1 MQRSL
6 RSMAWLALLLTA
18 CPDGKADSD
27 SDATSEVVTSILPPT
42 TADDSTSTGEPGTTV
57 EPDPTGTGSS
67 TTTDDG
73 PISCDDF
80 TPAKL
85 EPVVPRI
92 VLVLD
97 KSGSMLLEWDHD
109 GDPATEAVSRWSSLR
124 AVVESM
130 VGGLDS
136 VVQFGAVLFPSLEAT
151 SKPTIAACVVDA
163 GPLVPVGP
171 QSGAAILAAIPPGD
185 TTTIAGGTPSTQGIL
200 AAVSELDG
208 LEGDDE
214 PKFII
219 FITDG
224 AANCDPDNEELFDDY
239 DDRLA
244 QTVAD
249 ARTAGYQTHVVGI
262 DISNALTPVLQDGNP
277 DGINPW
283 EKLNE
288 LAEIAGTAR
297 DGDEK
302 FYNATNEQELQAALM
317 AITGDVVSC
326 EINLG
331 KPVPDS
337 FYIQLVE
344 IGEESDEQEYPG
356 MDTQVG
362 DCDSE
367 SGWQYTSPARD
378 AIRLCGAACEHYK
391 ATGLIEIEYG
401 CFIP

>member
-1 MQRSL
+1 
-6 RSMAWLALLLTA
+6 
-18 CPDGKADSD
+18 
-27 SDATSEVVTSILPPT
+27 
-42 TADDSTSTGEPGTTV
+42 
-57 EPDPTGTGSS
+57 
-67 TTTDDG
+67 
-73 PISCDDF
+73 
-80 TPAKL
+80 
-85 EPVVPRI
+85 VVPRI

-163 GPLVPVGP
+163 EPLVPVGP
-171 QSGAAILAAIPPGD
+171 QSGAAILAAIPPAD
-185 TTTIAGGTPSTQGIL
+185 TTTIAGGTPSTEGIL

-239 DDRLA
+239 DGRLA

-249 ARTAGYQTHVVGI
+249 ARLAGYQTHVVGI

-344 IGEESDEQEYPG
+344 IGEDGSDEQEYPG

-391 ATGLIEIEYG
+391 ATGLIEIDYG

>member
-1 MQRSL
+1 
-6 RSMAWLALLLTA
+6 MAWFALLLSA

-27 SDATSEVVTSILPPT
+27 SDAASEVMTSILPPT
-42 TADDSTSTGEPGTTV
+42 TLDDSTSTGEPGTTTQD
-57 EPDPTGTGSS
+57 EPDPTGTSSSS
-67 TTTDDG
+67 TGDDG
-73 PISCDDF
+73 PLKCDDF
-80 TPAKL
+80 IPLKP
-85 EPVVPRI
+85 EPLVPRV

-97 KSGSMLLEWDHD
+97 KSGSMLFEWDHD
-109 GDPATEAVSRWSSLR
+109 GDPATAAVTRWSSLH

-136 VVQFGAVLFPSLEAT
+136 VVQFGAVLFPSLAAKA
-151 SKPTIAACVVDA
+151 KPTIDACVVGSD
-163 GPLVPVGP
+163 LEVPVGP
-171 QSGAAILAAIPPGD
+171 QAGAAILGAIPPAD
-185 TTTIAGGTPSTQGIL
+185 TTTIAGGTPSTDGIL
-200 AAVSELDG
+200 AAVSELDS
-208 LEGDDE
+208 LEGDE

-224 AANCDPDNEELFDDY
+224 AANCDPGNQRLFDDY

-244 QTVAD
+244 TTVAD
-249 ARTAGYQTHVVGI
+249 ARAAGYQTHVVGI

-277 DGINPW
+277 DGINPY

-297 DGDEK
+297 PGDEK

-326 EINLG
+326 EIGLG
-331 KPVPDS
+331 KPVPDH
-337 FYIQLVE
+337 FYIQRVE
-344 IGEESDEQEYPG
+344 IGEEPDPQEYDG
-356 MDTQVG
+356 QDTQVG
-362 DCDSE
+362 DCGSE

-378 AIRLCGAACEHYK
+378 AILLCGAACEHYK